1 MYQDGKLLSRESFI
15 QWLKKTLVAAGMD
28 PSKFSGHSFR
38 IDAASAAAARGAED
52 STIQTL
58 GRWKSDC
65 YKCYIR
71 IPRHELASISRS
83 ISV

>member
-1 MYQDGKLLSRESFI
+1 MYQDGKPLQRESFV

-38 IDAASAAAARGAED
+38 IGAASVAAARGVED

-65 YKCYIR
+65 YKRSIR